1 MLACLDGLQDRLE
14 RPGVGDRLDIA
25 GQFDLKAG
33 QLALERIQAC
43 CDRCGGLL
51 QLGATLD
58 ELARAGAQR
67 MIAAALQ
74 LEVEAYVTR
83 LSVARDEAGHALVVR
98 NGTARPRPVTTGVG
112 PVTIVAPRVNDRRV
126 VAGVRQKFTSAI
138 LPPYVR
144 RSPRVESVLPLLY
157 LHGLSSGDFREAL
170 PALLGP
176 EAAGLSSSAILRLT
190 KAWTAEYE
198 AFRHRDLADRDYIYL
213 WADGVH
219 FTIRLEEERLCTL
232 VVIGVRPDGTKEVV
246 ALEDGYRE
254 SAESWRTLLRD
265 LKRRG
270 LRAPVLAIGD
280 GALGFWR
287 PCATSGGTAEQ
298 RCWVHRIA
306 NVLDKLPRSL
316 QPRAKQALHEIMYA
330 ETRAAAERELTRF
343 TQAYGRKYPKAVA
356 SLTVDQD
363 RLLAYFD
370 YPADH
375 WKHPRTTN
383 PIESTFATVRL
394 REGVT
399 KGAGS
404 RTAGLVMAFKLL
416 LVAEGHWRRI
426 DAAELVPLVRAG
438 VRFEDGIQSE
448 PQKTRKKAPPDLAQS
463 TTLDN
468 SSQYRGGL
476 RRSQ

>member
-1 MLACLDGLQDRLE
+1 MLEVITA
-14 RPGVGDRLDIA
+14 
-25 GQFDLKAG
+25 KAKTPTD
-33 QLALERIQAC
+33 AESAV
-43 CDRCGGLL
+43 
-51 QLGATLD
+51 GATLD

-83 LSVARDEAGHALVVR
+83 FREARDGAGHALVVR

-112 PVTIVAPRVNDRRV
+112 PVTLTAPRVNDRRV
-126 VAGVRQKFTSAI
+126 VAGVRQKFSSAI

-170 PALLGP
+170 PTLLGP

-190 KAWTAEYE
+190 KSWTAEYE
-198 AFRHRDLADRDYIYL
+198 AFRRRDLADRDYVYL

-219 FTIRLEEERLCTL
+219 FTIRLEAERLCSL
-232 VVIGVRPDGTKEVV
+232 VVIGVRPDGSKEVV

-280 GALGFWR
+280 GALGFWAAVR
-287 PCATSGGTAEQ
+287 DVWPETAEQ

-330 ETRAAAERELTRF
+330 ETRATATREIARF
-343 TQAYGRKYPKAVA
+343 TQAYGAKYPKAVA

-375 WKHPRTTN
+375 WKHLRTTN

-416 LVAEGHWRRI
+416 QVAEGHWRCI

-438 VRFEDGIQSE
+438 VCFEDGVQVE
-448 PQKTRKKAPPDLAQS
+448 PQKTRKKSAA
-463 TTLDN
+463 
-468 SSQYRGGL
+468 
-476 RRSQ
+476 

>member
-1 MLACLDGLQDRLE
+1 MLKVITE
-14 RPGVGDRLDIA
+14 RSEPPAI
-25 GQFDLKAG
+25 
-33 QLALERIQAC
+33 
-43 CDRCGGLL
+43 
-51 QLGATLD
+51 GAALD

-74 LEVEAYVTR
+74 LEVEEY
-83 LSVARDEAGHALVVR
+83 VARFRGVRDGVGHALVVR
-98 NGTARPRPVTTGVG
+98 NGAARPRPVTTGVG
-112 PVTIVAPRVNDRRV
+112 PVRLVAPRVNDRRV
-126 VAGVRQKFTSAI
+126 VDGVRQKFTSAI

-176 EAAGLSSSAILRLT
+176 TAAGLSSSAILRLT

-198 AFRHRDLADRDYIYL
+198 AFRHRDLTARDYVYI

-265 LKRRG
+265 LKQRG
-270 LRAPVLAIGD
+270 LRAPVLAVGD
-280 GALGFWR
+280 GALGFWAAMR
-287 PCATSGGTAEQ
+287 DVWPETAEQ

-306 NVLDKLPRSL
+306 NVLDKLPRAL

-330 ETRAAAERELTRF
+330 ETRAGAEREIARF
-343 TQAYGRKYPKAVA
+343 TQTYGGKYPKAVA

-363 RLLAYFD
+363 RLLAYLD
-370 YPADH
+370 YPAEH
-375 WKHPRTTN
+375 WKHLRTTN
-383 PIESTFATVRL
+383 PIESAFATVRL

-404 RTAGLVMAFKLL
+404 RSAGLVMAFKLL
-416 LVAEGHWRRI
+416 QVAEGHWRRL
-426 DAAELVPLVRAG
+426 DAAELVPLVRARVQFQDG
-438 VRFEDGIQSE
+438 VQIE
-448 PQKTRKKAPPDLAQS
+448 PQRKRKKAAA
-463 TTLDN
+463 
-468 SSQYRGGL
+468 
-476 RRSQ
+476 

>member
-1 MLACLDGLQDRLE
+1 MLKLITTESDVTTRASEVTASLDD
-14 RPGVGDRLDIA
+14 
-25 GQFDLKAG
+25 
-33 QLALERIQAC
+33 
-43 CDRCGGLL
+43 
-51 QLGATLD
+51 
-58 ELARAGAQR
+58 LARVGAQR

-74 LEVEAYVTR
+74 IEVEEY
-83 LSVARDEAGHALVVR
+83 LARFRDVRDAAGHALVVR

-112 PVTIVAPRVNDRRV
+112 PITLAAPRVNDRRV
-126 VAGVRQKFTSAI
+126 VGGVRQKFTSAL

-198 AFRHRDLADRDYIYL
+198 AFRRRDLADREYVYL

-232 VVIGVRPDGTKEVV
+232 VVIGARPDGSKEVV

-280 GALGFWR
+280 GALGFWAAVR
-287 PCATSGGTAEQ
+287 EVWPETAEQ

-306 NVLDKLPRSL
+306 NVLDKLPKRL

-330 ETRAAAERELTRF
+330 DTRAIAEREITRF
-343 TQAYGRKYPKAVA
+343 THEYGAKYPKAVA
-356 SLTVDQD
+356 SLTRDQE

-370 YPADH
+370 YPAEH
-375 WKHPRTTN
+375 WKHLRTTN
-383 PIESTFATVRL
+383 PIESTFSTVRL

-404 RTAGLVMAFKLL
+404 RTAGLVMAFQAPASRGRALASPRRGRARAPRARRREL
-416 LVAEGHWRRI
+416 RGRSAE
-426 DAAELVPLVRAG
+426 
-438 VRFEDGIQSE
+438 
-448 PQKTRKKAPPDLAQS
+448 
-463 TTLDN
+463 
-468 SSQYRGGL
+468 
-476 RRSQ
+476 